1 VRTRC
6 LLGAQSICNS
16 TVDVAPNRPWR
27 AALGL
32 QRRGTQRSETRAAS
46 RRRRLLKRVWKV
58 LTTSIAPGRPT
69 PSADCQT
76 NGLRALRIAA
86 QGNYPWASSTR
97 GERPD
102 MLAVDQFDTDRAEP
116 IEVVI
121 PGGLPSMGGVDARE
135 DGYPS
140 TEVLFKATVAASETY
155 NTATSGP
162 SANHNRTHS

>member
-1 VRTRC
+1 MESTHDIDRARSPDAVSRLSNER
-6 LLGAQSICNS
+6 LEGAQ
-16 TVDVAPNRPWR
+16 NRGPR
-27 AALGL
+27 QL
-32 QRRGTQRSETRAAS
+32 
-46 RRRRLLKRVWKV
+46 
-58 LTTSIAPGRPT
+58 
-69 PSADCQT
+69 
-76 NGLRALRIAA
+76 
-86 QGNYPWASSTR
+86 PWASSTR

-140 TEVLFKATVAASETY
+140 TEVLFKATVAASEAY